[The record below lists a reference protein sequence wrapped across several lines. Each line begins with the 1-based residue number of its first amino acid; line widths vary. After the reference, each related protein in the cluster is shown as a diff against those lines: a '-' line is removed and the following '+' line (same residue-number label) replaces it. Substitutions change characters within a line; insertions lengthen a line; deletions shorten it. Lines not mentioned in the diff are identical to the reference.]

1 MNNELA
7 STRPQLKMNYTTTF
21 RNLTNWHSNSKLL
34 ALLSYSLIM
43 NDFRNMQSVMPTD
56 GSLQPLFLL
65 VHSSGRK
72 LVGSDRIKYLHQA
85 AHSGFP
91 LAPA

>member
-7 STRPQLKMNYTTTF
+7 STRPQLKMNYTTMF

-43 NDFRNMQSVMPTD
+43 NDFRNMQSDMPID
-56 GSLQPLFLL
+56 GSLQPLFFDWCIPL
-65 VHSSGRK
+65 G
-72 LVGSDRIKYLHQA
+72 GSC
-85 AHSGFP
+85 
-91 LAPA
+91 